1 VIITVLLSPSRLRS
15 VAILLAAGGA
25 LAATS
30 SIAVRWGRV
39 PAWRTALRTMTI
51 GMTAMLV
58 SLLIGRL
65 FDL

>member
-1 VIITVLLSPSRLRS
+1 MIPSRARS
-15 VAILLAAGGA
+15 VAILLAASGA

-30 SIAVRWGRV
+30 RIAVRWGRV
-39 PAWRTALRTMTI
+39 PAWRTALRTITI
-51 GMTAMLV
+51 GMAAMVV